1 MNTEIR
7 NLMFDLANNK
17 EIFDAAQNR
26 VIPRSEAN
34 DVLRNYFTT
43 ELGLNEKSTDRDIKR
58 AITSPEG
65 RKFFQVTEEIL
76 DKEVTTGWADNEFFN
91 DFVEIK
97 SIIDGDRNDFV
108 THEDIILTVAKVAGD
123 QHSLTMQNLNEDT
136 TFSVPVSN
144 YGMKIGGD
152 IRMFLLGR
160 KDWNALIN
168 AIAKAFKKMVMD
180 EIYTEFMAAAS
191 KIPPTAQFN
200 KTGTLSSATKDTFDT
215 LIEDVETANNGAS
228 VTIMGT
234 RTALSK
240 IQGLI
245 DVQWIAD
252 SQKEAVADSG
262 LLGYYQGVP
271 LIQIP
276 QRFANNNTAVKL
288 IDNTKLF
295 IFPNVDLKPVK
306 FYDGSETEVNVDGIA
321 TTQDDFKS
329 LEVQRKMGVATVI
342 TKYFG
347 TWSLT

>member
-1 MNTEIR
+1 MNTEVR
-7 NLMFDLANNK
+7 NLMFDLSAGK

-34 DVLRNYFTT
+34 DVLRNYFAT

-76 DKEVTTGWADNEFFN
+76 DKEVSTGWQDSEFFN
-91 DFVEIK
+91 NFVEMK
-97 SIIDGDRNDFV
+97 SIVDGDRNDFV
-108 THEDIILTVAKVAGD
+108 THEDIILTVAKISEGIHD
-123 QHSLTMQNLNEDT
+123 LSMQNLNEDT

-160 KDWNALIN
+160 KDWNALVE
-168 AIAKAFKKMVMD
+168 AIAKAFKKMIMD
-180 EIYTEFMAAAS
+180 TMYTEFMSAAT
-191 KIPPTAQFN
+191 KIPVAAQFN
-200 KTGTLSSATKDTFDT
+200 KTGTLSASTKPTFDQ
-215 LIEDVETANNGAS
+215 LIEDVETANYGAS

-234 RTALSK
+234 RAALSK
-240 IQGLI
+240 LQDLI
-245 DVQWIAD
+245 NVQWLAD
-252 SQKEAVADSG
+252 SQKEAVAATG
-262 LLGYYQGVP
+262 LLGYYQGIP

-276 QRFANNNTAVKL
+276 QRFENNNTAQKL
-288 IDNTKLF
+288 VDNTKLL
-295 IFPNVDLKPVK
+295 IMPNVDLKPVK

-321 TTQDDFKS
+321 TTQDDFKT
-329 LEVQRKMGVATVI
+329 LEVQRKMGVATII

-347 TWSLT
+347 IWSLT